1 MGIDLGLDG
10 KRALV
15 TGAGIG
21 IGRGIATW
29 LARAGCDV
37 ALADKD
43 ADSLDEAVTE
53 VAAVAEAGV
62 GTRVIGIE
70 ADLRRPDAVRGLVT
84 RTVDQLGGLDVAVN
98 NVGSLAGR
106 SPGLFVDLD
115 DEALRDIVEQNL
127 FVTMWSCHAEARAM
141 VAAGTEGVIVN
152 VSSGET
158 SRAAVRM
165 APYGA
170 AKAAINHL
178 TETLAVE
185 LAPYGIRVLAV
196 APGTTL
202 TPIVKAALS
211 DETVEQLVAAHPL
224 GRLGEPDDLGRLVV
238 ALASDLG
245 RSVTGQLVFG
255 DNGAQLARNR
265 PWL

>member
-1 MGIDLGLDG
+1 MAIDLGLEG

-15 TGAGIG
+15 TGAGVG
-21 IGRGIATW
+21 IGRGIALW

-37 ALADKD
+37 AVADKD
-43 ADSLDEAVTE
+43 STALADAVVEIATEGTRVVGLEADVRDP
-53 VAAVAEAGV
+53 AAVRDLV
-62 GTRVIGIE
+62 TRVIGE
-70 ADLRRPDAVRGLVT
+70 
-84 RTVDQLGGLDVAVN
+84 LGGLDVAVN

-106 SPGLFVDLD
+106 SPASFLVLD

-127 FVTMWSCHAEARAM
+127 FVTMWCCQAEARAM
-141 VAAGTEGVIVN
+141 VDASTAGVIVN

-158 SRAAVRM
+158 TRPALRM

-185 LAPYGIRVLAV
+185 LAPHGIRVLAV

-202 TPIVKAALS
+202 TPVVRAALS

-238 ALASDLG
+238 ALVSDLG

-265 PWL
+265 PAL

>member
-1 MGIDLGLDG
+1 MAIDLGLDG

-15 TGAGIG
+15 TGAGVG
-21 IGRGIATW
+21 IGRGIACW
-29 LARAGCDV
+29 LARAGCAV
-37 ALADKD
+37 VLADKD
-43 ADSLDEAVTE
+43 PATLADAVSE
-53 VAAVAEAGV
+53 VAAE
-62 GTRVIGIE
+62 GTRVVGVE
-70 ADLRRPDAVRGLVT
+70 ADLRRPGAVRSLVD
-84 RTVDQLGGLDVAVN
+84 RTVADLGGLDVAVN

-106 SPGLFVDLD
+106 SPGPFLELD
-115 DEALRDIVEQNL
+115 DDALRDIVEQNL
-127 FVTMWSCHAEARAM
+127 FVTMWSCQAEARAM
-141 VAAGTEGVIVN
+141 VGSATAGVIVN

-158 SRAAVRM
+158 TRAAVRM

-170 AKAAINHL
+170 AKAGINHL

-185 LAPYGIRVLAV
+185 LAPHGIRVLAV

-202 TPIVKAALS
+202 TPVVRAALA
-211 DETVEQLVAAHPL
+211 DDTIEQLVAAHPL

>member
-1 MGIDLGLDG
+1 MIDLGLTG

-21 IGRGIATW
+21 IGRGIARW

-37 ALADKD
+37 VLADRDAGALA
-43 ADSLDEAVTE
+43 EAE
-53 VAAVAEAGV
+53 EDVARE
-62 GTRVIGIE
+62 GTRTSPLTV
-70 ADLRRPDAVRGLVT
+70 DLRDPDNVRGMIAN
-84 RTVDQLGGLDVAVN
+84 TVEQLGGLDVAVN

-106 SPGLFVDLD
+106 PTTPFLD
-115 DEALRDIVEQNL
+115 ADDDYLRDIIEQNL
-127 FVTMWSCHAEARAM
+127 FVTTWCCQAEAAAM

-152 VSSGET
+152 VSSGES
-158 SRAAVRM
+158 SRPALNL

-178 TETLAVE
+178 TSTLAVE
-185 LAPYGIRVLAV
+185 LAPKGIRVVAV

-202 TPIVKAALS
+202 TPVVEEAL
-211 DETVEQLVAAHPL
+211 DDATVDRLVAAHPL
-224 GRLGEPDDLGRLVV
+224 GRLTEPDDLGRLVV

-245 RSVTGQLVFG
+245 RAVTGQLVFG
-255 DNGAQLARNR
+255 DNGAHLSRNR
-265 PWL
+265 PAL

>member
-1 MGIDLGLDG
+1 MAIDLGLDG

-15 TGAGIG
+15 TGAGVG
-21 IGRGIATW
+21 IGRGIARW

-37 ALADKD
+37 AVADKD
-43 ADSLDEAVTE
+43 AATLAN
-53 VAAVAEAGV
+53 AVAEIAAEG
-62 GTRVIGIE
+62 
-70 ADLRRPDAVRGLVT
+70 T
-84 RTVDQLGGLDVAVN
+84 RTVGLEADVRDPAAVRALVGRVVGELGGLDVAVN

-106 SPGLFVDLD
+106 APDAFLALD
-115 DEALRDIVEQNL
+115 DDALRDIVEQNL
-127 FVTMWSCHAEARAM
+127 FVTMWCCQAEARAM
-141 VAAGTEGVIVN
+141 VDAGTAGVIVN

-158 SRAAVRM
+158 TRPAVRM

-185 LAPYGIRVLAV
+185 LAPHGIRVLAV

-202 TPIVKAALS
+202 TPVVRAALS
-211 DETVEQLVAAHPL
+211 DETVEHLVAAHPL

-238 ALASDLG
+238 ALVSDLG

-265 PWL
+265 PAL

>member
-1 MGIDLGLDG
+1 MAIDLGLEG

-15 TGAGIG
+15 TGAGVG
-21 IGRGIATW
+21 IGRGIARW

-37 ALADKD
+37 VVADKD
-43 ADSLDEAVTE
+43 RAALDD
-53 VAAVAEAGV
+53 AVAEIATE
-62 GTRVIGIE
+62 GTRVVGVE
-70 ADLRRPDAVRGLVT
+70 TDVRDPTAVRALVARVT
-84 RTVDQLGGLDVAVN
+84 ADLGGLDLAVN

-106 SPGLFVDLD
+106 SPDAFLALD
-115 DEALRDIVEQNL
+115 DDALRDIVEQNL
-127 FVTMWSCHAEARAM
+127 FVTMWCCQAEAGAM
-141 VAAGTEGVIVN
+141 VEGAIAGVIVN

-158 SRAAVRM
+158 TRPALRM

-185 LAPYGIRVLAV
+185 LAPHGIRVLAV

-202 TPIVKAALS
+202 TPVVRAALS
-211 DETVEQLVAAHPL
+211 DDAVEQLVAAHPL

-238 ALASDLG
+238 ALVSDLG

-255 DNGAQLARNR
+255 DNGARLARNR
-265 PWL
+265 PSL

>member
-1 MGIDLGLDG
+1 VTIDLGLTG

-15 TGAGIG
+15 TGAAVG
-21 IGRGIATW
+21 IGRGIARW
-29 LARAGCDV
+29 LAAAGCDV
-37 ALADKD
+37 VVADKD
-43 ADSLDEAVTE
+43 AGHLDDAVTE
-53 VAAVAEAGV
+53 IAATGARVL
-62 GTRVIGIE
+62 GTVV
-70 ADLRRPDAVRGLVT
+70 DLRQPDAVRGM
-84 RTVDQLGGLDVAVN
+84 VDHVLEALGGLDIAVN

-106 SPGLFVDLD
+106 APGLFVELD
-115 DEALRDIVEQNL
+115 DDGLRDIVEQNL

-141 VAAGTEGVIVN
+141 VAASTAGVIVN
-152 VSSGET
+152 VTSGET
-158 SRAAVRM
+158 TRPAVRM

-185 LAPYGIRVLAV
+185 LAPHGIRVLAV

-202 TPIVKAALS
+202 TPVVAAALS
-211 DETVEQLVAAHPL
+211 DETVEQLRAAHPL

-245 RSVTGQLVFG
+245 RSVTGQVVFG

>member
-1 MGIDLGLDG
+1 MAIDLGLDG

-15 TGAGIG
+15 TGAGVG
-21 IGRGIATW
+21 IGRGIARW
-29 LARAGCDV
+29 LAQAGCDV

-43 ADSLDEAVTE
+43 AGTLQEAVAE
-53 VAAVAEAGV
+53 VAAH
-62 GTRVIGIE
+62 GTRVTGIE
-70 ADLRRPDAVRGLVT
+70 TDVRDPTAVRGLVA
-84 RTVDQLGGLDVAVN
+84 RVVEDLGGLDVAVN

-106 SPGLFVDLD
+106 SPDAFLALD
-115 DEALRDIVEQNL
+115 DDALRDIVEQNL
-127 FVTMWSCHAEARAM
+127 FVTMWCCQAEARAM
-141 VAAGTEGVIVN
+141 VDTATAGVIVN

-158 SRAAVRM
+158 TRPALRM

-170 AKAAINHL
+170 AKAAINRL

-185 LAPYGIRVLAV
+185 LAPHGIRVLAV

-202 TPIVKAALS
+202 TPVVRAALS
-211 DETVEQLVAAHPL
+211 DETVGQLVAAHPL

-265 PWL
+265 PAL

>member
-1 MGIDLGLDG
+1 V
-10 KRALV
+10 AE
-15 TGAGIG
+15 
-21 IGRGIATW
+21 IAT
-29 LARAGCDV
+29 
-37 ALADKD
+37 
-43 ADSLDEAVTE
+43 E
-53 VAAVAEAGV
+53 
-62 GTRVIGIE
+62 GTRVVGLQVDVRE
-70 ADLRRPDAVRGLVT
+70 PAAVRDLVA
-84 RTVDQLGGLDVAVN
+84 RVIGELGGLDVAVN

-106 SPGLFVDLD
+106 APDAFLALD
-115 DEALRDIVEQNL
+115 DDALHDIVEQNL
-127 FVTMWSCHAEARAM
+127 FVTMWSCHAVARAM

-185 LAPYGIRVLAV
+185 LAPHGIRVLAV

-202 TPIVKAALS
+202 TPVVKAALS

>member
-1 MGIDLGLDG
+1 MAIDLGLEG

-15 TGAGIG
+15 TGAGVG
-21 IGRGIATW
+21 IGRGIARW

-37 ALADKD
+37 AVADKD
-43 ADSLDEAVTE
+43 PTPLAD
-53 VAAVAEAGV
+53 AVAEIAAE
-62 GTRVIGIE
+62 GTRVVGLE
-70 ADLRRPDAVRGLVT
+70 ADVRDPAAVRDLVA
-84 RTVDQLGGLDVAVN
+84 RVIGELGGLDVAVN

-106 SPGLFVDLD
+106 SPDSFLALD
-115 DEALRDIVEQNL
+115 DDALRDIVEQNL
-127 FVTMWSCHAEARAM
+127 FVTMWCCQAEARAM
-141 VAAGTEGVIVN
+141 VGSSTAGVIVN

-158 SRAAVRM
+158 TRPALRM

-185 LAPYGIRVLAV
+185 LAPHGIRVLAV

-202 TPIVKAALS
+202 TPVVRAALS

-238 ALASDLG
+238 ALVSDLG

-265 PWL
+265 PAL

>member
-1 MGIDLGLDG
+1 MAIDLGLDG

-15 TGAGIG
+15 TGAGVG
-21 IGRGIATW
+21 IGRGIALW

-37 ALADKD
+37 MIADKD
-43 ADSLDEAVTE
+43 AATLVDAVAE
-53 VAAVAEAGV
+53 VAAE
-62 GTRVIGIE
+62 GTRVLGLE
-70 ADLRRPDAVRGLVT
+70 ADLRQPDAVRELVE
-84 RTVDQLGGLDVAVN
+84 RTVGELGGLDVAVN

-106 SPGLFVDLD
+106 DPGLFVDLD
-115 DEALRDIVEQNL
+115 DDALRDIVEQNL

-141 VAAGTEGVIVN
+141 VAAATAGVIVN

-158 SRAAVRM
+158 TRAAVRM

-170 AKAAINHL
+170 AKAGINHL

-185 LAPYGIRVLAV
+185 LAPHGIRVVAV

-202 TPIVKAALS
+202 TPVVRAALS

>member
-1 MGIDLGLDG
+1 MAIDLGLEG

-15 TGAGIG
+15 TGAGVG
-21 IGRGIATW
+21 IGRGIALW

-37 ALADKD
+37 MIADKD
-43 ADSLDEAVTE
+43 PATLVDAVTE
-53 VAAVAEAGV
+53 VGAE
-62 GTRVIGIE
+62 GTRILGLE
-70 ADLRRPDAVRGLVT
+70 TDLRQPDAVRALVE
-84 RTVDQLGGLDVAVN
+84 RTVGELGGLDVAVN

-106 SPGLFVDLD
+106 DPGLFVDLD
-115 DEALRDIVEQNL
+115 DDALRDIVEQNL

-141 VAAGTEGVIVN
+141 VAAATAGVIVN

-158 SRAAVRM
+158 TRAAVRM

-170 AKAAINHL
+170 AKAGINHL

-185 LAPYGIRVLAV
+185 LAPHGIRVVAV

-202 TPIVKAALS
+202 TPVVRAALS

-245 RSVTGQLVFG
+245 CSVTGQLVFG

>member
-1 MGIDLGLDG
+1 MAIDLGLAG

-15 TGAGIG
+15 TGGGVG
-21 IGRGIATW
+21 IGRGIAHW
-29 LARAGCDV
+29 LAMAGCDV
-37 ALADKD
+37 VVADKD
-43 ADSLDEAVTE
+43 TAALED
-53 VAAVAEAGV
+53 AVAELGAA
-62 GTRVIGIE
+62 GTRVIGVE
-70 ADLRRPDAVRGLVT
+70 VDVRDPNSVRALVA
-84 RTVDQLGGLDVAVN
+84 RVVSELGGLDVAVN

-106 SPGLFVDLD
+106 TPDMFLSLD
-115 DEALRDIVEQNL
+115 DDALRDIVEQNL
-127 FVTMWSCHAEARAM
+127 FVTMWSCQAEARAM
-141 VAAGTEGVIVN
+141 VEAGTAGVIVN

-158 SRAAVRM
+158 TRPAVRM

-185 LAPYGIRVLAV
+185 LAPHGIRVLAV

-202 TPIVKAALS
+202 TPVVRAALS
-211 DETVEQLVAAHPL
+211 DDTVERLVAAHPL

>member
-1 MGIDLGLDG
+1 MAIDLGLDG

-15 TGAGIG
+15 TGAGVG
-21 IGRGIATW
+21 IGRGIARW

-43 ADSLDEAVTE
+43 PGTLAEAVAE
-53 VAAVAEAGV
+53 VAAV
-62 GTRVIGIE
+62 GTRAIGIE
-70 ADLRRPDAVRGLVT
+70 CDVRTPGAVRELVA
-84 RTVDQLGGLDVAVN
+84 RVVADLGGLDVAIN

-106 SPGLFVDLD
+106 SPDAFLALD
-115 DEALRDIVEQNL
+115 DDALRDIVEQNL
-127 FVTMWSCHAEARAM
+127 FVTMWCCHAEARAM
-141 VAAGTEGVIVN
+141 VDAATAGVIVN
-152 VSSGET
+152 VSSGEST
-158 SRAAVRM
+158 RPSLRM

-185 LAPYGIRVLAV
+185 LAPHGIRVLAV

-202 TPIVKAALS
+202 TPVVRAALS
-211 DETVEQLVAAHPL
+211 DDTVEQLVAAHPL

-245 RSVTGQLVFG
+245 RSVTGQVVFG
-255 DNGAQLARNR
+255 DNGARLARNR
-265 PWL
+265 PAL

>member
-1 MGIDLGLDG
+1 VAIDLGLAG

-15 TGAGIG
+15 TGAAVG
-21 IGRGIATW
+21 IGRGIAQW
-29 LARAGCDV
+29 LAEAGCDV
-37 ALADKD
+37 VVADKD
-43 ADSLDEAVTE
+43 TEMLAEAVGAI
-53 VAAVAEAGV
+53 AAA
-62 GTRVIGIE
+62 GTRVIGAP
-70 ADLRRPDAVRGLVT
+70 ADLRRPAEVRGLVD
-84 RTVDQLGGLDVAVN
+84 RVVAELGGLDVAVN

-106 SPGLFVDLD
+106 SPDLFVELD

-141 VAAGTEGVIVN
+141 ISHATPGVIVN
-152 VSSGET
+152 VTSGET
-158 SRAAVRM
+158 TRPAVRM

-185 LAPYGIRVLAV
+185 LAPHGIRVLAV

-202 TPIVKAALS
+202 TPVVAAALS
-211 DETVEQLVAAHPL
+211 DETVERLVAAHPL

-245 RSVTGQLVFG
+245 RSVTGQVVFG

>member
-1 MGIDLGLDG
+1 M
-10 KRALV
+10 
-15 TGAGIG
+15 
-21 IGRGIATW
+21 
-29 LARAGCDV
+29 
-37 ALADKD
+37 
-43 ADSLDEAVTE
+43 
-53 VAAVAEAGV
+53 
-62 GTRVIGIE
+62 
-70 ADLRRPDAVRGLVT
+70 
-84 RTVDQLGGLDVAVN
+84 
-98 NVGSLAGR
+98 
-106 SPGLFVDLD
+106 PGHFVELD

-141 VAAGTEGVIVN
+141 VAAETAGVIVN

-158 SRAAVRM
+158 TRPAVRM

-170 AKAAINHL
+170 AKAGINHL
-178 TETLAVE
+178 TQTLAVE
-185 LAPYGIRVLAV
+185 LAPHGIRVVAV

-202 TPIVKAALS
+202 TPVVRAALS
-211 DETVEQLVAAHPL
+211 DDTVEQLVAAHPL

>member
-1 MGIDLGLDG
+1 MTIDLGLQG

-21 IGRGIATW
+21 IGRGIAAW

-37 ALADKD
+37 VLADKD
-43 ADSLDEAVTE
+43 PTTLADAVTE
-53 VAAVAEAGV
+53 VAGE
-62 GTRVIGIE
+62 GTRVVGLE
-70 ADLRRPDAVRGLVT
+70 ADLRRPDAVRT
-84 RTVDQLGGLDVAVN
+84 MVDDVVEELGGLDVAVN
-98 NVGSLAGR
+98 NVGSFGGR
-106 SPGLFVDLD
+106 SPDLFLD
-115 DEALRDIVEQNL
+115 FDDDALRDVVEQNL
-127 FVTMWSCHAEARAM
+127 FVTMWSCQAEARAM
-141 VAAGTEGVIVN
+141 VAAATEGVIVN

-158 SRAAVRM
+158 TRAAVRM

-185 LAPYGIRVLAV
+185 LAPHGIRVLAV

-202 TPIVKAALS
+202 TPVVRASLS
-211 DETVEQLVAAHPL
+211 DEAVEQLVAAHPL